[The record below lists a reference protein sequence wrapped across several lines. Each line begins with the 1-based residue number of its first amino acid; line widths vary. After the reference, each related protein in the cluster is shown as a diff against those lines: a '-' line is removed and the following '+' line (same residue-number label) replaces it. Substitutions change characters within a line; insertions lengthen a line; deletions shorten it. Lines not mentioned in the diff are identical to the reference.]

1 MVALVAT
8 PGRFRGWR
16 NVGLLLLRRRL
27 SSLVE
32 HLLFLDGVG
41 DLGRLACEVEVLAD
55 PLLGR
60 GAPAESIVIEGI
72 VGFVELIA

>member
-1 MVALVAT
+1 L
-8 PGRFRGWR
+8 
-16 NVGLLLLRRRL
+16 N
-27 SSLVE
+27 
-32 HLLFLDGVG
+32 GVG

-72 VGFVELIA
+72 VGFVELIAQAIIGVLKIDATEYN